1 MGGGGRATFRGGP
14 PNSSQL
20 FEGGPLIFSQ
30 LFEGGPSI
38 LSPIFDAN
46 DNFSAGLRPVS
57 YILILHI
64 LHKNRL

>member
-1 MGGGGRATFRGGP
+1 MGGAGHFQGGA

-38 LSPIFDAN
+38 LSLIFDAN

-57 YILILHI
+57 YIIILHI